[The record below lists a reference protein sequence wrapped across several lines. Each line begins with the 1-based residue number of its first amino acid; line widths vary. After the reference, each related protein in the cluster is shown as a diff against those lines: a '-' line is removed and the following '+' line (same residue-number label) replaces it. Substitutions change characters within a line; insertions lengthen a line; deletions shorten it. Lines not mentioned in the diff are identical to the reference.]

1 MHIRCA
7 LLNLDKNKA
16 YQIKTQI
23 LLFGNITA
31 PAHNIQC
38 VRDYGHTVLVLDG
51 RLRLVCLA
59 DYRVLTGS
67 DKELT
72 VAVLVDKFL
81 QVFRHELVLG
91 LHHVVV
97 LSDTRVGAEVH
108 EYVRC
113 VDHLW
118 CELNDL
124 EFKCCKRKSQFLS
137 RF

>member
-1 MHIRCA
+1 M
-7 LLNLDKNKA
+7 
-16 YQIKTQI
+16 
-23 LLFGNITA
+23 
-31 PAHNIQC
+31 
-38 VRDYGHTVLVLDG
+38 RDYGHTVLVLDG
-51 RLRLVCLA
+51 RLGLVCLA

-124 EFKCCKRKSQFLS
+124 NVVKESNVVKEKVNFCPGFENSNEGVTI
-137 RF
+137 